1 MNQLT
6 LSSILI
12 LTSKEFRLEWRNKT
26 MLTGM
31 LIYVI
36 STVFICYLA
45 FRQIVDIPTW
55 NALFWIIMVFA
66 AVNAVASSFMQ
77 ESRGIQLYY
86 YTLLH
91 PAAVILSK
99 ILYNFLL
106 LLTLAFVNLLF
117 YVLFLGNLIGDL
129 PMFSIGLIL
138 GSLGLSSILTLVSA
152 IASKAGNSPSLM
164 AILSFPIL
172 LPLLMTIMRFSKN
185 AIDDLGWAVNTNYG
199 LALGGL
205 SVMVITLSYLLFP
218 YLWKE

>member
-1 MNQLT
+1 MNHFGFKAVGRLT
-6 LSSILI
+6 A
-12 LTSKEFRLEWRNKT
+12 KEFQLEWRNKT
-26 MLTGM
+26 LVTGM
-31 LIYVI
+31 LIYVV

-45 FRQIVDIPTW
+45 FRQIVDVPTW

-66 AVNAVASSFMQ
+66 AVNAVARSFMQ
-77 ESRGIQLYY
+77 ETRGIQLYY

-91 PAAVILSK
+91 PATVILSK

-106 LLTLAFVNLLF
+106 LLALALVNLLF
-117 YVLFLGNLIGDL
+117 YSLFLGNLISDL
-129 PMFSIGLIL
+129 PMFLSGLIL

-185 AIDDLGWAVNTNYG
+185 AIDGLGWTVNGNYG
-199 LALGGL
+199 IALGGL
-205 SVMVITLSYLLFP
+205 GVMVIALSYLLFP
-218 YLWKE
+218 YLWKD